1 MTQYQDDINNMQ
13 AASTRAKVQGTSICF
28 GSDSPVRMPQRQ
40 RVAQPEAVR
49 TASQPSLTAVW
60 GVSCDSLSILL
71 GVCCRGD
78 LLQAWSDLTLGAQDV
93 KIASA
98 EEIKSKNSSSHICL
112 GTDSPSLPKRT
123 SSKDSIVP
131 DIPVASPHTLR
142 ERTFGG
148 SAVSWDQHGGAELMG
163 NRHAVSAQ
171 QTRHSRH
178 SQQHC
183 RRGSFWYVRRFDT
196 LAGGACQPRNAR
208 VDF

>member
-1 MTQYQDDINNMQ
+1 MLRLRLTSQD
-13 AASTRAKVQGTSICF
+13 AAAAARRSAGGGENSKASPASPLFGACLATLFLSYSVFGAVATCCKRGLTYTS
-28 GSDSPVRMPQRQ
+28 
-40 RVAQPEAVR
+40 
-49 TASQPSLTAVW
+49 
-60 GVSCDSLSILL
+60 
-71 GVCCRGD
+71 
-78 LLQAWSDLTLGAQDV
+78 GAQDV

-183 RRGSFWYVRRFDT
+183 RRGLFWYVRRFDT